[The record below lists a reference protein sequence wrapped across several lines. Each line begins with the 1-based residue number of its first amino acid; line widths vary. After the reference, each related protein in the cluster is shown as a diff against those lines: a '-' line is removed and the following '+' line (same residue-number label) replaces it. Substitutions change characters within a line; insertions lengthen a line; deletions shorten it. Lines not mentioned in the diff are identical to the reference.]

1 MVLKFMIKWSFKELW
16 RLFETQI
23 HIQISQ
29 RVANNQFTDKNTSL
43 QKFAILLIIRGVS
56 PT

>member
-29 RVANNQFTDKNTSL
+29 RVANNQFTDKKTSL